1 MTDYRSARQGRS
13 DTVQGFQAIKNTIG
27 KLRSD
32 FCVCPDRFGFFW
44 VFSIKRSR
52 NGEMLVFL
60 IRSYIFSTLNSS
72 QEKWKWFWL
81 PWFLS
86 GVTTSWSWGSQF
98 KMLENDWQ
106 LIVVHSY
113 HNLSFLSVIF
123 NIFGSNYETF
133 FMTSGMFKCMSCI
146 YQANIWGPSIRF
158 AGVSMIRRRNDATLR
173 MQMIKSWWAM
183 TAKIY
188 SVLLSLFGYLTV
200 NWSLLGLHESALFL
214 KASVDFNRLYAC
226 TRFHM
231 ATLRDSLAQICG
243 IPETQQPP
251 SPPQHCP
258 KTVLWLCHS
267 ALPVKQLKGWK
278 QCVLWETCQCEWC
291 ARVSGCCPLCSLFD
305 RLPPILWAETL
316 SISSHYSVTW
326 NEGAKN
332 PRHLLRLLNESN
344 FLPESTRRAYT
355 SIVTLNYV
363 TLIQINKGCCHQ
375 DSRTAASDM

>member
-27 KLRSD
+27 KLRKSRI
-32 FCVCPDRFGFFW
+32 CQDRQKSLAW
-44 VFSIKRSR
+44 VVSIKRSR

-86 GVTTSWSWGSQF
+86 GVTTSWSCGSQF

-106 LIVVHSY
+106 LIVVHLY

-158 AGVSMIRRRNDATLR
+158 AGVSMIRRRNDASLR
-173 MQMIKSWWAM
+173 MQMIKSWWAV

-214 KASVDFNRLYAC
+214 KASVDFNRLNAC

-251 SPPQHCP
+251 PTTLSQDRLVTLSFCSSCEAAEGLKTVCPVRDVSVWVMRSCFRVLSSLLPLRPAVPHPLGRDPLHLFTLFSDLKRGGQKPSPSPP
-258 KTVLWLCHS
+258 
-267 ALPVKQLKGWK
+267 
-278 QCVLWETCQCEWC
+278 
-291 ARVSGCCPLCSLFD
+291 
-305 RLPPILWAETL
+305 
-316 SISSHYSVTW
+316 SS
-326 NEGAKN
+326 
-332 PRHLLRLLNESN
+332 
-344 FLPESTRRAYT
+344 
-355 SIVTLNYV
+355 
-363 TLIQINKGCCHQ
+363 
-375 DSRTAASDM
+375 

>member
-1 MTDYRSARQGRS
+1 
-13 DTVQGFQAIKNTIG
+13 
-27 KLRSD
+27 
-32 FCVCPDRFGFFW
+32 
-44 VFSIKRSR
+44 
-52 NGEMLVFL
+52 MLVFL

-86 GVTTSWSWGSQF
+86 GVTTSWSRGSQF

-146 YQANIWGPSIRF
+146 NQANIWGPSIRF
-158 AGVSMIRRRNDATLR
+158 AGVSMIRRRNDASLR

-200 NWSLLGLHESALFL
+200 NWLLLGLHESALFL

-251 SPPQHCP
+251 PPNIVPRLSCDFVILLFLWSSWGAENSVSCERRVSVSDALVFQGVVLSAPSSTGCPPSSGPRPSPSLHIIQWPETRGP
-258 KTVLWLCHS
+258 KTL
-267 ALPVKQLKGWK
+267 A
-278 QCVLWETCQCEWC
+278 
-291 ARVSGCCPLCSLFD
+291 
-305 RLPPILWAETL
+305 
-316 SISSHYSVTW
+316 ISSVFLM
-326 NEGAKN
+326 N
-332 PRHLLRLLNESN
+332 PIFCLRAQGVHIHPS
-344 FLPESTRRAYT
+344 
-355 SIVTLNYV
+355 
-363 TLIQINKGCCHQ
+363 
-375 DSRTAASDM
+375 